1 MTDATLA
8 EPPKPPQDQLEG
20 GAYEIIRARM
30 DKHGAEL
37 RRRLELLNSERQ
49 EVFGAIEAQLVATD
63 RVTTQ
68 NNCTPRDMIAIGA
81 NRFLFGY
88 NVQLGLKSTT
98 DIADV
103 FAGYEF
109 HPDTHTFHECPFASI
124 VSDGAFAEDFKYLYK
139 FYRETVF
146 VKFMVIGP
154 NLYMAFKV
162 GKSIDDRKTFK
173 FLITGQGELQ
183 YLGNRFDH
191 EYQFPPQREFE
202 WKRAHRDMQRAGDYP
217 HVSIEDRIFVE
228 TIGGDLTIKL
238 EDNTASGEGI
248 YAEPVDNVDQTLD
261 DAEILY
267 AFVGSLIILN
277 IKPYQEKDARLLVYN
292 EKTREVRRIDSIR
305 HSCVLLPDDH
315 GIIFSNGYYLQS
327 GEFKLFE
334 SDLSNMFFDRRIASS
349 NGEDFLYIFYNRIS
363 GDYILMPYNLIAR
376 SVSTPIICNGYSLF
390 PNGEL
395 IYFRD
400 EDQPQKHHALQ
411 VWQTPYVQEN
421 FAPDTQKD
429 SFLYKIGNAEI
440 VRCMAECQEVLTLLS
455 KDDSYA
461 DLYVDLVKITSDI
474 SDAYFWT
481 GRPET
486 HDLKGTLTE
495 INTAAQAAIA
505 EFDKV
510 QRVRKNTLTETER
523 VRAKTTQ
530 ILKTVEHTRPDDIL
544 GFVHNLAEL
553 RSVRGEIISLRD
565 LRYIDLEL
573 VAELEK
579 QSQDASERESNL
591 CVDFLMR
598 DEALDPYRQKVATQQ
613 ERIPSVAKAAEATEI
628 EKELDA
634 AGAELEMLID
644 IVSNLKIEDA
654 TQTTKIIDDVSTIYS
669 TLNQVKVELKNRKK
683 ALSRTEGAAQFTA
696 QLKLLN
702 QAVINYID
710 LCNTPDKC
718 DEFLTKTMI
727 QLEELEGRFSEFEE
741 YVDQLTIKREEIY
754 SAFESRKQSLLETR
768 NRRAGTLAKSADRV
782 LNGIRHRLEGFKT
795 INDINGYLASDLM
808 IEKVRDI
815 IKQLEELGD
824 SVKAGDIQTRLK
836 TLREDAVR
844 QLKDRQEL
852 FEDGTNVIRLGNHR
866 FSTNTQELE
875 LSVVPRDGTMYFH
888 LAGTNFFEK
897 ITDPEFLDTRQVWE
911 QEVVSED
918 DDVYRVEFLAWRILQ
933 TLETKRDPLLA
944 ADSVQ
949 AFATLAESE
958 QLEAIQR
965 FMGPRYSEGYTKGVH
980 DRDCALLLGAFLPI
994 HLAAGLLRY
1003 SPATRACGLLFWE
1016 QWTDEKAKYTME
1028 AKLRSFGLVRES
1040 FPAASGEHP
1049 CISELTD
1056 AILTFIKDHPRL
1068 PFSAEIVPSA
1078 ARYLFDQF
1086 TSAGNPVVSLEAA
1099 EAVNHFK
1106 TALTGKRLAN
1116 KFDEAWGALKSDPT
1130 GRFEIMLD
1138 WLRGFTAGESADITD
1153 DVLQE
1158 AACHLLRGGFRSGDV
1173 VEIAT
1178 RAEIEGMS
1186 GSHSL
1191 TEGGTYSLHYNGFL
1205 EKMRGYDR
1213 VSVPRFEAYG
1223 RLKSALLETKRATLR
1238 LDEFK
1243 PRVMSSFV
1251 RNRLLDSVYLPMIG
1265 DNLAKQLGTA
1275 GANTRT
1281 DRMGMLLL
1289 ISPPGYGK
1297 TTLMEYVANRLG
1309 ITFMKINGPAI
1320 GHHVTSLD
1328 PEEAPNASA
1337 REEVNKLNLAL
1348 EMGDNVML
1356 YLDDIQHCN
1365 PEFLQK
1371 FISLCDAQRKIEGV
1385 YNGKPRTYDLRG
1397 KKVAVV
1403 MAGNPYTE
1411 SGGKFQIP
1419 DMLANRADTYNLGD
1433 IIGGHEHV
1441 FKDSYIENALTSN
1454 PVLSKLASR
1463 SQKDVYAIMKIADS
1477 GSREGVDFEGNY
1489 AMEEIDELVSVV
1501 EKLMRVRDTILR
1513 VNLQYIRSAA
1523 MEDSYRTEPPFK
1535 LQGSYR
1541 NMNRIAEKILALM
1554 TDEEVERVIIDHY
1567 ESESQTLTTGAEA
1580 NLLKFK
1586 ELEGTLN
1593 ETERERWASIRET
1606 FGRNQI
1612 LGGSG
1617 DNDPVSRVV
1626 GQLSLFSENLKQI
1639 GSVLSAAAAHQQTP
1653 ATLAD
1658 VTIEKLETIIANL
1671 RAVPVD
1677 VEIKV
1682 VPVQEG
1688 GAPRRAKKDHD
1699 LPVDIDANVQQ
1710 GDA

>member
-1 MTDATLA
+1 MSEVILE
-8 EPPKPPQDQLEG
+8 EPPKQQDQLEG

-30 DKHGAEL
+30 EKHGTNL
-37 RRRLELLNSERQ
+37 RQRLNQLNTDRQ
-49 EVFGAIEAQLVATD
+49 DVFGAIEAQLIATD

-68 NNCTPRDMIAIGA
+68 NNCTPRDMISIGA
-81 NRFLFGY
+81 NRFLFAY

-98 DIADV
+98 DISDV
-103 FAGYEF
+103 FAGYSF
-109 HPDTHTFHECPFASI
+109 DPQSHTFHECPFDTI
-124 VSDGAFAEDFKYLYK
+124 VEDSAFAEDFKYLYK

-154 NLYMAFKV
+154 NLYMAFQV

-173 FLITGQGELQ
+173 FLIDGNGTLE

-191 EYQFPPQREFE
+191 EYAFPPQREFE
-202 WKRAHRDMQRAGDYP
+202 WKRAHRDMQRVGDHP
-217 HVSIEDRIFVE
+217 HISIEDRIFVE
-228 TIGGDLTIKL
+228 TIGGDLTVKL
-238 EDNTASGEGI
+238 EDNTESGEGI
-248 YAEPVDNVDQTLD
+248 YTEPVDHVDQTLD
-261 DAEILY
+261 DAEIFY

-277 IKPYQEKDARLLVYN
+277 IKPYQEKDERILVFN

-334 SDLSNMFFDRRIASS
+334 NDLSNMYFDRRIASS
-349 NGEDFLYIFYNRIS
+349 NGEDFLYVFYHRIS

-390 PNGEL
+390 ANGEL

-400 EDQPQKHHALQ
+400 EEQPQKHHALQ
-411 VWQTPYVQEN
+411 VWQTPYIEES
-421 FAPDTQKD
+421 FAPDTQQD
-429 SFLYKIGNAEI
+429 SFLYKVGNAEI
-440 VRCMAECQEVLTLLS
+440 VRCMAECQQVLTLLG

-461 DLYVDLVKITSDI
+461 DLYVDLVKITGDI
-474 SDAYFWT
+474 SDAYFWA
-481 GRPET
+481 GRNEA
-486 HDLKGTLTE
+486 HDLKSALTE
-495 INTAAQAAIA
+495 INRAAQAAID

-510 QRVRKNTLTETER
+510 QRVRKNTREETAR
-523 VRAKTTQ
+523 VRDKTAK

-553 RSVRGEIISLRD
+553 RTVRGEIISLRD
-565 LRYIDLEL
+565 LRYVDLKL
-573 VAELEK
+573 VDSLEE

-591 CVDFLMR
+591 CVEFLLR
-598 DEALDPYRQKVATQQ
+598 DEALDPYRQKVAVQQ
-613 ERIPSVAKAAEATEI
+613 ERIPDINKAAEATETQ
-628 EKELDA
+628 KELDA

-654 TQTTKIIDDVSTIYS
+654 THTTKIIDDVSSIYS

-683 ALSRTEGAAQFTA
+683 NLSRTEGAAQFTA

-702 QAVINYID
+702 QSVINYLD
-710 LCNTPDKC
+710 LCSAPEKC

-741 YVDQLTIKREEIY
+741 YVEQLTTKREEVY
-754 SAFESRKQSLLETR
+754 SAFESRKQSLLEAR

-808 IEKVRDI
+808 IEKVRNI
-815 IKQLEELGD
+815 IVQLEELGD
-824 SVKAGDIQTRLK
+824 SVKAGDVQTRLK

-866 FSTNTQELE
+866 FATNTQELE
-875 LSVVPRDGTMYFH
+875 LSIVPRDDTMLFH

-897 ITDPEFLDTRQVWE
+897 ITDPAFLATHEVWE
-911 QEVVSED
+911 QETVSENEA
-918 DDVYRVEFLAWRILQ
+918 VYRVEFLAWRILRA
-933 TLETKRDPLLA
+933 LESGSDPLLGT
-944 ADSVQ
+944 DSVDD
-949 AFATLAESE
+949 FAAQPESE
-958 QLEAIQR
+958 QLESIQR

-980 DRDCALLLGAFLPI
+980 DRDCALLLDSLLPI

-1003 SPATRACGLLFWE
+1003 APGTRACGLLFWE
-1016 QWTDEKAKYTME
+1016 QWDDIEAKHTLE
-1028 AKLRSFGLVRES
+1028 AKLRSFRLVRES
-1040 FPAASGEHP
+1040 FPTATNDHAS
-1049 CISELTD
+1049 ISEFTEVIEAFLQN
-1056 AILTFIKDHPRL
+1056 HPRL
-1068 PFSAEIVPSA
+1068 PFRPAITGSA
-1078 ARYLFDQF
+1078 ARYLFHQF
-1086 TSAGNPVVSLEAA
+1086 TSPGNPVVSLEAA

-1106 TALTGKRLAN
+1106 TALTGKRLAK
-1116 KFDEAWGALKSDPT
+1116 KFDEAWGALETDPT

-1138 WLRGFTAGESADITD
+1138 WLRGFTAGESNTISE
-1153 DVLQE
+1153 DVLHE
-1158 AACHLLRGGFRSGDV
+1158 AAAHLLRGGFRSNDV
-1173 VEIAT
+1173 IEIAT
-1178 RAEIEGMS
+1178 RADIEGMS
-1186 GSHSL
+1186 GSHAL
-1191 TEGGTYSLHYNGFL
+1191 TEGGTYTLHYNGFL
-1205 EKMRGYDR
+1205 EKMRDFDE
-1213 VSVPRFEAYG
+1213 VSVPRFESYG
-1223 RLKSALLETKRATLR
+1223 HLKGELLENRRASLR

-1275 GANTRT
+1275 GVNTRT

-1328 PEEAPNASA
+1328 PDEAPNASA
-1337 REEVNKLNLAL
+1337 REEVNKLNLSL
-1348 EMGDNVML
+1348 EMGDNVMI

-1433 IIGGHEHV
+1433 IIGGHGSV
-1441 FKDSYIENALTSN
+1441 FKDSYIENSLTSN

-1463 SQKDVYAIMKIADS
+1463 SQQDVYAIMKIADS
-1477 GSREGVDFEGNY
+1477 GSRESIDFEGNY
-1489 AMEEIDELVSVV
+1489 AMEEIDELVSIV

-1513 VNLQYIRSAA
+1513 VNLEYIRSAA
-1523 MEDSYRTEPPFK
+1523 MEDNYRTEPAFK

-1541 NMNRIAEKILALM
+1541 NMNRIAEKILAMM
-1554 TDEEVERVIIDHY
+1554 TAEEVEGVIVDHY
-1567 ESESQTLTTGAEA
+1567 ENESQTLTTGAES

-1586 ELEGTLN
+1586 ELESTLDETGTA
-1593 ETERERWASIRET
+1593 RWNSIKET

-1612 LGGSG
+1612 LGGGG

-1639 GSVLSAAAAHQQTP
+1639 GTVLSDAAAHQRAP

-1671 RAVPVD
+1671 RSVPVD

-1682 VPVQEG
+1682 VPVHEG
-1688 GAPRRAKKDHD
+1688 SAPREPQTIED
-1699 LPVDIDANVQQ
+1699 LPVDIQSDVNQR
-1710 GDA
+1710 DI